1 MFVACGI
8 LCLADVSSVSPSSD
22 QTHIFSV
29 VAHAEK
35 HFFFKTN
42 LRKFL
47 VSLVSNDHMSYRD
60 DFILSLLLKYNL
72 KS

>member
-8 LCLADVSSVSPSSD
+8 WCLADVSSVSPWSE

-29 VAHAEK
+29 LAHAGK
-35 HFFFKTN
+35 QFFFKTS

-47 VSLVSNDHMSYRD
+47 VSLVSNDHISYRD
-60 DFILSLLLKYNL
+60 DFILSLLNTT
-72 KS
+72 